1 MKKIILYIEIL
12 TAVIAVLARIN
23 ANYVPSGIGQVLL
36 IAFALMW
43 YFIVMS
49 KPKPVDNSQAI
60 SYLCK
65 KIGGLAMSISA
76 VGIMFRLQHYPGAG
90 VMLMVGCMTC
100 IITLLLTLLSSS
112 KNPTE
117 TRRDEYSKNDEY
129 TKDKEEGADE
139 AGKSFLQKL
148 RSLQYS
154 NTEMAVRYGITA
166 AVAAFYWYNPVVV
179 LEVY

>member
-49 KPKPVDNSQAI
+49 KPKPEDNSQVI

-90 VMLMVGCMTC
+90 VMLMVGGMTC
-100 IITLLLTLLSSS
+100 IVTLMLTLLSSS
-112 KNPTE
+112 KKPTE

-129 TKDKEEGADE
+129 TKDKEDADE

-166 AVAAFYWYNPVVV
+166 AVAAIYWYNPVVV

>member
-65 KIGGLAMSISA
+65 KIGGLAMSIST
-76 VGIMFRLQHYPGAG
+76 VGIVFRLQHYPGAG
-90 VMLMVGCMTC
+90 VMLMVGGMTC

-112 KNPTE
+112 KNLTE

-129 TKDKEEGADE
+129 AKDKEDADE

-166 AVAAFYWYNPVVV
+166 AVAAIYWYNPVVV

>member
-49 KPKPVDNSQAI
+49 KPKPVDNSQVI

-65 KIGGLAMSISA
+65 KIGGLAMSIST
-76 VGIMFRLQHYPGAG
+76 VGIVFRLQHYPGAG
-90 VMLMVGCMTC
+90 VMLMVGGMTC

-117 TRRDEYSKNDEY
+117 TRRDEYSKNNEY
-129 TKDKEEGADE
+129 AKDKEDADE

-166 AVAAFYWYNPVVV
+166 AVAAIYWYNPVVV